1 MIKPHRS
8 HPLYI
13 FFLLHRISGLAL
25 ALFLPVHFYVLSLA
39 IADPASLD
47 AFLELT
53 DLTSVKIAEAVL
65 VFLLAAHLFGGLRLM
80 AMEWLPWTDWQ
91 KTLAAASLVLGLLTA
106 CLFLLS
112 VF

>member
-1 MIKPHRS
+1 MIKPHHS
-8 HPLYI
+8 HSLYV

-39 IADPASLD
+39 ITDPASLD
-47 AFLELT
+47 SFLKLT
-53 DLTSVKIAEAVL
+53 DIAAVKIAEALL
-65 VFLLAAHLFGGLRLM
+65 VFLLAMHLFGGLRLM

-91 KTLAAASLVLGLLTA
+91 KSLAAASLVLGLCTA